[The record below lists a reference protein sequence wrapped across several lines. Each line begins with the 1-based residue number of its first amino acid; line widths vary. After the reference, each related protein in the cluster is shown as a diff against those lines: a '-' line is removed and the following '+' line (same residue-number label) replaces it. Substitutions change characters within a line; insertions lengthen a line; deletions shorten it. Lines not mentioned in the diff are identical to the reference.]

1 MRNII
6 VHSGAALLFSMVA
19 LTACDKKVGKF
30 PVADPNAVNC
40 DSVTFAGDIQPILA
54 RSCAKGG
61 CHDAG
66 TKQNGIEF
74 TSYSTAKTQ
83 ADLGRI
89 KARVI
94 DGNPSYMP
102 ADLGRLPENDIKK
115 IQCWLDKG
123 APDN

>member
-6 VHSGAALLFSMVA
+6 ILSGAAFLFCIVA
-19 LTACDKKVGKF
+19 LTGCEKKVGKL
-30 PVADPNAVNC
+30 PVANPNAVNC
-40 DSVTFAGDIQPILA
+40 DSVTFAGDIQPILTTN
-54 RSCAKGG
+54 CAKGG

-102 ADLGRLPENDIKK
+102 ADVGKLPETELKK